1 MRSWSTADPCT
12 FTGGYT
18 HMILSPRLQAI
29 ADFIKP
35 CDTMADIG
43 TDHAYLPVWLCLN
56 NRCNSAIAADVNQ
69 GPLDRATET
78 VARFHLQEK
87 ISLRLGSGADPLTPG
102 EADAIVIAGMG
113 GLLIGE
119 LLLAN
124 PQVFQEAKQ
133 IYLQPM
139 SSIPELRESL
149 YHMGYTIR
157 EEILVPEEDKL
168 YHILSV
174 VKKQEAEPFSPADF
188 ILGRKLCQT
197 KPVHF
202 PQYIQR
208 EKSRLTR
215 KLEGLKAGKNP
226 NPSVLEETEALLRE
240 MEQLER

>member
-1 MRSWSTADPCT
+1 
-12 FTGGYT
+12 
-18 HMILSPRLQAI
+18 MILSPRLQAI

-56 NRCNSAIAADVNQ
+56 NRCESAIAADVNQ

-78 VARFHLQEK
+78 VSRFHLQEK

-119 LLLAN
+119 LLMAN
-124 PQVFQEAKQ
+124 PQVFQAAKQ

-149 YHMGYTIR
+149 YHMGYTIQ

-174 VKKQEAEPFSPADF
+174 KQQPEKEPLSTFDF
-188 ILGRKLCQT
+188 ILGKELCDA
-197 KPVHF
+197 KPPHF
-202 PQYIQR
+202 KEYLNR
-208 EKSRLTR
+208 EKARLDK
-215 KLEGLKAGKNP
+215 KLTGLKLGNITAGA
-226 NPSVLEETEALLRE
+226 VLEETKSLLKEIEKMMALGDS
-240 MEQLER
+240 